1 MNNTIML
8 NLILKFPAYVKR
20 GYDLTDSSLN
30 FDRKNI
36 KSIIYA
42 GMGGS
47 ALAGDILKEIL
58 SPVSKIGIEVVRN
71 YDLPEYAGKDTFVI
85 ISSFSGNTE
94 ETISCFKSALKR
106 GSKIIAVSSGGEVE
120 KLAKKNKITH
130 IKLPVEIP
138 PRTALGM
145 TLFALL
151 KKIEA
156 FYCDLKLSRMI
167 SDVISRMD
175 DYSYDIDTAKML
187 SKMMQNRIPIF
198 YVDSSFSSVARRCA
212 NQVSENAKHFAHFNL
227 IPEMNHNEIVG
238 LKMPENLNKSVVIF
252 FLSFRQEHLKNR
264 KRASIIKKI
273 ADENDFSTISV
284 DFEDSNLLFNI
295 VDSIILFDLASYY
308 LALYNKVDAVEV
320 KRISLLK
327 KRMKK

>member
-1 MNNTIML
+1 
-8 NLILKFPAYVKR
+8 
-20 GYDLTDSSLN
+20 
-30 FDRKNI
+30 
-36 KSIIYA
+36 
-42 GMGGS
+42 
-47 ALAGDILKEIL
+47 
-58 SPVSKIGIEVVRN
+58 
-71 YDLPEYAGKDTFVI
+71 
-85 ISSFSGNTE
+85 
-94 ETISCFKSALKR
+94 
-106 GSKIIAVSSGGEVE
+106 
-120 KLAKKNKITH
+120 
-130 IKLPVEIP
+130 
-138 PRTALGM
+138 M